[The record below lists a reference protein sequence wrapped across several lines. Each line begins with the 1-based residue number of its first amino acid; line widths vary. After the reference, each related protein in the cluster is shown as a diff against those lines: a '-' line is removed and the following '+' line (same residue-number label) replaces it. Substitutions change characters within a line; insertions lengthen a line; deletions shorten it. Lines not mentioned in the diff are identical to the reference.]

1 MAIVTIDIQNL
12 DDSSIEFFAGN
23 AYSLLIF
30 AGRVDGLIP
39 NQIKKHLEE
48 LYFQCLEECKKR
60 GIDIESKIAKSSNL
74 LDAMTDFGSDIIG
87 FVNEGDND
95 DE

>member
-12 DDSSIEFFAGN
+12 DDSSIEYFAGN
-23 AYSLLIF
+23 AYSQLIF

-48 LYFQCLEECKKR
+48 LYFQCLEECKNR

-74 LDAMTDFGSDIIG
+74 LDVMTDFGSDIIG
-87 FVNEGDND
+87 LVNEGDND